1 MMSEETYGSTD
12 GKDRSVGRNVSTT
25 MIIVYMAML
34 IVSLLVLLVGIHA
47 GSFLKVFIT
56 GPVIFILVGAVMAN
70 RKTVHMPPLMI
81 FILIGLMAAVIA
93 GKFLYD
99 YETPSGMVVDG
110 VFGILLGLCG
120 LILAYSFV
128 PMLFDARE
136 NNAVNAL
143 FVSISIALA
152 IYVIWLMIQYYTGQ
166 YLGIDEL
173 PIRRDF
179 GVADSTKVIMDHLVC
194 VITGILLISISFYLG
209 RNSTAIKGM
218 MSKHLMHNSA
228 TVGTEEFERN
238 EIKKALASG
247 ESETVEYKST
257 LRTDL
262 NTGEKEERIERS
274 VLKSLVAFLNSD
286 GGTILIGVSD
296 DGRVIGIDK
305 SFESSDK
312 ANLHLTNLITTHIGN
327 EYLPYISFGVTE
339 YGGKR
344 VMRVFCKKSSGPVF
358 LKEWPHEYFYVR
370 SGSASMELN
379 GMALVNYINNHF
391 KKKKKN

>member
-1 MMSEETYGSTD
+1 MSEGTYSPVD
-12 GKDRSVGRNVSTT
+12 KKDRSVRKQETTT
-25 MIIVYMAML
+25 MFVVYVALL
-34 IVSLLVLLVGIHA
+34 IGSLLVLLIGIHS

-56 GPVIFILVGAVMAN
+56 GPVIFILVGAVLAN
-70 RKTVHMPPLMI
+70 RKTVHMPPLMV
-81 FILIGLMAAVIA
+81 FILIGLMAVVIV
-93 GKFLYD
+93 GKYLSSYG
-99 YETPSGMVVDG
+99 EPSGMIVDG

-143 FVSISIALA
+143 FISISIALA
-152 IYVIWLMIQYYTGQ
+152 IYIIWLIIQYYTGQ
-166 YLGIDEL
+166 YLGIDEM
-173 PIRRDF
+173 PIKRSLDDTYTTNI
-179 GVADSTKVIMDHLVC
+179 VMDHLVC
-194 VITGILLISISFYLG
+194 VITGILLIGVSFYLG
-209 RNSTAIKGM
+209 RNSVAIKGL
-218 MSKHLMHNSA
+218 MSKHLVHNSA
-228 TVGTEEFERN
+228 TVGTEEFERS
-238 EIKKALASG
+238 EIKKALAGG
-247 ESETVEYKST
+247 ESETVEFKST

-286 GGTILIGVSD
+286 GGMILIGVAD
-296 DGRVIGIDK
+296 NGKVLGIDK
-305 SFESSDK
+305 SFDTNDK

-327 EYLPYISFGVTE
+327 EFLPFISFGVTDYE
-339 YGGKR
+339 GKR
-344 VMRVFCKKSSGPVF
+344 VMRVICKKTNGPVF

-379 GMALVNYINNHF
+379 GMAMVNYINNHF